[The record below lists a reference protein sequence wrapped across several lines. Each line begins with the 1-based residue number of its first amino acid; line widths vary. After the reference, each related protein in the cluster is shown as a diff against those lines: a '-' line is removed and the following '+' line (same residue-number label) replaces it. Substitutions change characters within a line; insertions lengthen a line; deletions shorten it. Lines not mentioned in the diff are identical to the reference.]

1 MSKSLGEPLPPP
13 LPKLIYRGAEAE
25 IYLQDWYGELAV
37 RKSRVPKPYRI
48 AELDSAIRRNRTL
61 HETNLMH
68 EARKIGIPVPVI
80 RHLAPEESS
89 FIMEYVEGPTLRE
102 ELYVA
107 TSQVRRSR
115 CTDLGKVVARMHE
128 GGLVHGDLTISN
140 VVSNHG
146 KLFLIDFGLG
156 EFSKELED
164 QGVDILLLNRAMKST
179 HVKYHD
185 EIFGAF
191 LKGYATVVGG
201 KRKAEIVSK
210 VHEIERRGRY
220 SERA

>member
-1 MSKSLGEPLPPP
+1 MSRYLGEPP

-37 RKSRVPKPYRI
+37 RKDRIPKPYRV
-48 AELDSAIRRNRTL
+48 AELDSTIRCSRTL

-80 RHLAPEESS
+80 QHLDPEESS
-89 FIMEYVEGPTLRE
+89 FIMEYVKGPTLKE
-102 ELYVA
+102 ELYVIPPRI
-107 TSQVRRSR
+107 RRRR
-115 CTDLGKVVARMHE
+115 CTELGRVVAKMHD

-140 VVSNHG
+140 VLSDNG

-156 EFSKELED
+156 DFSNELED
-164 QGVDILLLNRAMKST
+164 RGVDLLLLNRAMKST
-179 HVKYHD
+179 HVKFHE

-191 LKGYATVVGG
+191 LKGYSMVVGR
-201 KRKAEIVSK
+201 KRKAEILNK

>member
-1 MSKSLGEPLPPP
+1 MSKYLGEP

-25 IYLQDWYGELAV
+25 IYLHDWYGELAV
-37 RKSRVPKPYRI
+37 RKNRIPKPYRV
-48 AELDSAIRRNRTL
+48 AELDSAIRRSRTL

-80 RHLAPEESS
+80 QHLDPEESS
-89 FIMEYVEGPTLRE
+89 FVMEYVKGPTLKE
-102 ELYVA
+102 ELYVI
-107 TSQVRRSR
+107 SSHVRRLR
-115 CTDLGKVVARMHE
+115 CTELGRVVAKMHE

-140 VVSNHG
+140 VLSDNG

-156 EFSKELED
+156 DFSHELED
-164 QGVDILLLNRAMKST
+164 RGVDILLLNRAMKST
-179 HVKYHD
+179 HVKFHE
-185 EIFGAF
+185 EIFDAF
-191 LKGYATVVGG
+191 LKGYSMVVGR
-201 KRKAEIVSK
+201 KRKAEVLKK

>member
-1 MSKSLGEPLPPP
+1 MSKYLGEVH

-37 RKSRVPKPYRI
+37 MKNRIPKPYRVP
-48 AELDSAIRRNRTL
+48 ELDSTIRRNRTL

-80 RHLAPEESS
+80 QHLDPEESS
-89 FIMEYVEGPTLRE
+89 FIMEYVHGPTLKE
-102 ELYVA
+102 ELYLL
-107 TSQVRRSR
+107 SPEVRRKR
-115 CTDLGKVVARMHE
+115 CIDLGRVVAKMHE

-140 VVSNHG
+140 VISDNG

-156 EFSKELED
+156 DFSNELED
-164 QGVDILLLNRAMKST
+164 RGVDLLLLNRAMKST
-179 HVKYHD
+179 HVKFHD

-191 LKGYATVVGG
+191 LKGYSTVVG
-201 KRKAEIVSK
+201 RKNGADIVSK

-220 SERA
+220 SERT